1 VICVASVGPLAGTT
15 TVDNPM
21 GTTDPDVP
29 AFYTNFGKNN
39 VDVAAPGGNADVAHA
54 DAQGNLPV
62 TNWPWGAGIAS
73 WVWSYCAK
81 QSLIIQR
88 NATDPK
94 KGDLFLTT
102 CFTNNP
108 NNLLNNGYIGTSQ
121 AAPHVAGLAA
131 LLIAENGRG
140 NPAAIKNLIQSTGVP
155 IDKAFGRSRIDVKN
169 ALGL

>member
-1 VICVASVGPLAGTT
+1 MATPTNPLATSDG
-15 TVDNPM
+15 
-21 GTTDPDVP
+21 DVP

-39 VDVAAPGGNADVAHA
+39 VDVAGPGGNADVAHA
-54 DAQGNLPV
+54 DPLGNLPV
-62 TNWPWGAGIAS
+62 TIWPWGPGIAS

-81 QSLIIQR
+81 QSLIIRR
-88 NATDPK
+88 NAIDPK

-102 CFTNNP
+102 CFTRR
-108 NNLLNNGYIGTSQ
+108 LNNGYIGTSQ
-121 AAPHVAGLAA
+121 AAPHVTGLAA

-140 NPAAIKNLIQSTGVP
+140 NPAAIKKLIQKSGVP